1 VTASGSPGS
10 AALLLDCPR
19 SYGAFCAGVVETLVV
34 EGKLDFQLFYG
45 LSDSALT
52 AGFLA
57 QAPREEDRT
66 RAVSSLAIYAD
77 RLQRVWL
84 EKIKG
89 RKSVFWLRT
98 GGFVGPL
105 AGKNSVFDLT
115 PLRRLLS
122 PEIDP
127 AMLCSSG
134 KTLLGGVTSLKT
146 GRHHVFWN
154 NPEYQEWVL
163 SYLFA
168 SASLPFLVE
177 PVEAPP
183 PGDPDARKEPL
194 ADGALSSFQ
203 PLQILLE
210 EKPSRVVVV
219 TCNHGEVPEKSF
231 EDNFLGTA
239 LGAYNFLERAEEILR
254 GRILS
259 GNLLGVRDLIR
270 MKETFLRLKGR
281 LSAESRALM
290 EFKQLEEQMGKVHSC
305 PIQVIAPQGP
315 LEGPLNGFRRNHI
328 KANLEA
334 GHQAARRFLR
344 AGGLED

>member
-1 VTASGSPGS
+1 MIQEGST
-10 AALLLDCPR
+10 ALLLDCPR

-57 QAPREEDRT
+57 QAAREEDPT
-66 RAVSSLAIYAD
+66 RSVSSLAIYSD
-77 RLQRVWL
+77 RLGRLWR

-122 PEIDP
+122 PEID
-127 AMLCSSG
+127 ASLLCSSG
-134 KTLLGGVTSLKT
+134 RFLLGGVTSLKT
-146 GRHHVFWN
+146 GRHHIFWN
-154 NPEYQEWVL
+154 NPEYQKWVVH
-163 SYLFA
+163 YLFA

-183 PGDPDARKEPL
+183 PGDPESPREPL

-203 PLQILLE
+203 PLQDLLE
-210 EKPSRVVVV
+210 EKPRRVVVV

-270 MKETFLRLKGR
+270 LKETFLRLKGR

-290 EFKQLEEQMGKVHSC
+290 EFKQLEEHLGKVHLC
-305 PIQVIAPQGP
+305 DIQVIAPDDP
-315 LEGPLNGFRRNHI
+315 LEGPLNGFRRDNI
-328 KANLEA
+328 LMNLEA
-334 GHQAARRFLR
+334 GNRAAQRFLER
-344 AGGLED
+344 GGAGS

>member
-1 VTASGSPGS
+1 MNREGS

-34 EGKLDFQLFYG
+34 EGKLDFQVFYG
-45 LSDSALT
+45 ISDSALS

-57 QAPREEDRT
+57 QAQREEDPT
-66 RAVSSLAIYAD
+66 RSVSALAIYSD
-77 RLQRVWL
+77 RLSRLWR

-122 PEIDP
+122 PEIDSEL
-127 AMLCSSG
+127 LCSSG
-134 KTLLGGVTSLKT
+134 RSLLGGVTSLKT
-146 GRHHVFWN
+146 GRHHIFWN
-154 NPEYQEWVL
+154 NPDYREWIH

-183 PGDPDARKEPL
+183 PGDPEAPKEPL
-194 ADGALSSFQ
+194 ADGALSSFP
-203 PLQILLE
+203 PLQDLLE

-219 TCNHGEVPEKSF
+219 TCNHGEIPERDF
-231 EDNFLGTA
+231 ADNFLGTA
-239 LGAYNFLERAEEILR
+239 VGAYNFLERAEEILR

-259 GNLLGVRDLIR
+259 GNLLGVRELVR
-270 MKETFLRLKGR
+270 LKENFLRLKGR

-290 EFKQLEEQMGKVHSC
+290 EFKELEERLGKVHIC
-305 PIQVIAPQGP
+305 PIQVIGPEEP
-315 LEGPLNGFRRNHI
+315 LEGPLNSFRPAHI
-328 KANLEA
+328 LKNLEA
-334 GHQAARRFLR
+334 GHRAARAFLER
-344 AGGLED
+344 EEERPPG

>member
-1 VTASGSPGS
+1 MSRQES

-34 EGKLDFQLFYG
+34 EGKLDFQVFYG
-45 LSDSALT
+45 ISDSALS

-57 QAPREEDRT
+57 QAPREEDPT
-66 RAVSSLAIYAD
+66 RSVSSLAIYSD
-77 RLQRVWL
+77 RLSRLWR

-127 AMLCSSG
+127 ALLCSSG
-134 KTLLGGVTSLKT
+134 RSLLGGVTSLKT

-154 NPEYQEWVL
+154 NPEYQKWVPA
-163 SYLFA
+163 YLFA
-168 SASLPFLVE
+168 STSLPFLVE

-183 PGDPDARKEPL
+183 PGDPEAPREPL

-203 PLQILLE
+203 PLQDLLE

-219 TCNHGEVPEKSF
+219 TCNYGEVPERSF

-270 MKETFLRLKGR
+270 LKEIFLRLKGR

-290 EFKQLEEQMGKVHSC
+290 EFAELEEHLGKVHLC
-305 PIQVIAPQGP
+305 PIQVIAPEEP
-315 LEGPLNGFRRNHI
+315 LKGPLNSFRPAHNQE
-328 KANLEA
+328 NMEA
-334 GHQAARRFLR
+334 GNRAARRFLEE
-344 AGGLED
+344 GGLES